1 MVKLYQK
8 AHELSNEQKNQE
20 LWMQGLYIHNA
31 VGVVIQNAFKKK
43 GETPA
48 KYLDKPIR
56 ITPLTEKE
64 KAAEAEAARQKIIR
78 DFTAWGNAW
87 NKKQK

>member
-1 MVKLYQK
+1 MPASEYWDGDAYLVKLYQK

-56 ITPLTEKE
+56 ITPLTEKR
-64 KAAEAEAARQKIIR
+64 KSRRSRSGK
-78 DFTAWGNAW
+78 T
-87 NKKQK
+87 KK